1 MAHLY
6 EGKKLMV
13 IKKDIKSSLTYN
25 LGDLLTIAVKI
36 LDILVLG
43 TLLGVIL
50 FTTAAVLAAK
60 VVTIPAMALAKVS
73 GITKELARVLSE
85 EISDKY
91 KG

>member
-6 EGKKLMV
+6 ESKKLMV
-13 IKKDIKSSLTYN
+13 VKKDIRGSLTYT
-25 LGDLLTIAVKI
+25 LGDLLIIAVKV

-43 TLLGVIL
+43 ALLGVIL
-50 FTTAAVLAAK
+50 FTTAAVIAAK
-60 VVTIPAMALAKVS
+60 VITVPAMALAKVS

-91 KG
+91 KD

>member
-13 IKKDIKSSLTYN
+13 IKQDIKGSLTYT
-25 LGDLLTIAVKI
+25 LRDLITIAVKV

-43 TLLGVIL
+43 ALLGVVL
-50 FTTAAVLAAK
+50 FTTAAVIAAK
-60 VVTIPAMALAKVS
+60 VITIPATALAKVS

-91 KG
+91 KD